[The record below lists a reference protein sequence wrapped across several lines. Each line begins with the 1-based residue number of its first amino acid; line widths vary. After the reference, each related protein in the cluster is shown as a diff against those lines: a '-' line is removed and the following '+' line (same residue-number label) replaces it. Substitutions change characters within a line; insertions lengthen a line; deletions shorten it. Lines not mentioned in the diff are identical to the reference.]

1 MIDHLRCP
9 ITGQPLAFAEVGP
22 DWVAVPRKGAA
33 PPPIWRGPRAVAG
46 PLAERTT
53 LLVTQDESLA
63 YPVVDGIPVLLGP
76 ERLVPVSVADD
87 HEPVD
92 LSTPQ
97 YAEAYEEMAHYN
109 NPANR
114 FSYDVIMGALAK
126 HRDQV
131 PSAAP
136 TFPHPAHLWIDAPHD
151 SLAQLDAYAHLAP
164 VADKQALQIGGSGSH
179 AVKML
184 LAGARSATLVTPML
198 YECQY
203 ARGLAVEWG
212 VQDNFFAVVGIG
224 EELPLADG
232 SIDLAYSGGCFH
244 HMRFDHLGGQL
255 HRVLA
260 SRGRFAGV
268 DPYATLL
275 HALGTRLLGKRE
287 ASVHCRPVTSQRLA
301 KIRRIFPE
309 ASTQH
314 HGPVL
319 RYLFLGLDKL
329 TGSRLVPS
337 VPAMMNVMRVDN
349 FIGRVAAPLGF
360 RGGSV
365 TISGV
370 KAQTSPRPQVAHA

>member
-1 MIDHLRCP
+1 MIDRLRCP

-22 DWVAVPRKGAA
+22 DWVPVPRKGGDA
-33 PPPIWRGPRAVAG
+33 PPPIWRGPGRDVA
-46 PLAERTT
+46 
-53 LLVTQDESLA
+53 LLVAQDESLA

-76 ERLVPVSVADD
+76 ERLVPVGAADD

-97 YAEAYEEMAHYN
+97 YAEAYEEMVHYN

-114 FSYDVIMGALAK
+114 SSYDVIMGALAR

-131 PSAAP
+131 PAAAP

-164 VADKQALQIGGSGSH
+164 VADKQVLQIGGSGSH

-184 LAGARSATLVTPML
+184 LAGARSAVLVTPML
-198 YECQY
+198 YEARY

-212 VQDNFFAVVGIG
+212 VQENFFAVVGIG

-244 HMRFDHLGGQL
+244 HMRFDHLGSNL
-255 HRVLA
+255 HRVLSA
-260 SRGRFAGV
+260 GGRFAGT
-268 DPYATLL
+268 DPWATLL
-275 HALGTRLLGKRE
+275 HAVGTRLLGKRE
-287 ASVHCRPVTSQRLA
+287 ASVHCRPVTAQRLA
-301 KIRRIFPE
+301 KIRRHFPE
-309 ASTQH
+309 ASTRH
-314 HGPVL
+314 HGPFL
-319 RYLFLGLDKL
+319 RYLFLGIDKL
-329 TGSRLVPS
+329 TGSHLVPS
-337 VPAMMNVMRVDN
+337 VPAMMNVMRVDDI
-349 FIGRVAAPLGF
+349 IGRVAAPLGV

-365 TISGV
+365 TISGT
-370 KAQTSPRPQVAHA
+370 KLQASSRSQVARA